1 MFRYFKGIVPAA
13 FVVAGLAAGMP
24 SYAAQVGLSKVAPA
38 AQVGLSKVAPAAQV
52 GLSTVAPAAQVG
64 RRDRKSVV

>member
-13 FVVAGLAAGMP
+13 FVVAGLAAGIP

-38 AQVGLSKVAPAAQV
+38 AQVGLSSVAKSGAQK
-52 GLSTVAPAAQVG
+52 QVQCQPEINLL
-64 RRDRKSVV
+64 DYTC